1 MLRACPHTARPT
13 PDVPQ
18 AASARPRGRGEG
30 VAPERHQGL
39 APAQLATGH
48 GGARAAAACH
58 RRRERG
64 EDRRR
69 EQGREEGI
77 GERDKGGSHLSVA
90 IEGVVKV
97 DLSRK

>member
-1 MLRACPHTARPT
+1 M
-13 PDVPQ
+13 
-18 AASARPRGRGEG
+18 
-30 VAPERHQGL
+30 APEHHQGL

-58 RRRERG
+58 RRRVRERG
-64 EDRRR
+64 GQAEGAG
-69 EQGREEGI
+69 EREEGI

-90 IEGVVKV
+90 IEGVVRV